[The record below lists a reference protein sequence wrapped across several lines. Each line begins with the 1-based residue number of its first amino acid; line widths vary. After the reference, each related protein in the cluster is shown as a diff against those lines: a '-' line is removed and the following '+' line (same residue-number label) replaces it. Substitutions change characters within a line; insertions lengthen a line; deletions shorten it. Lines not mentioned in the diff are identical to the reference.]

1 MQGLWGLL
9 KKPIKYI
16 NFEGVQI
23 SVKNPANYLIINTM
37 LINEQKCLIRNTVSY
52 DQEENLINDMLTKG
66 ISKKIVIY
74 GKNDLDESTDKK
86 YQQLVS
92 LGFSE
97 VYVYR
102 GGMFEW
108 LLLQDIYG
116 ATEFPTTSKILDLL
130 AYRPK
135 FSSAAPMG
143 LQGWDLRS
151 PTGSEATFELS
162 S

>member
-9 KKPIKYI
+9 KKPVKYI

-23 SVKNPANYLIINTM
+23 CVKNPTNNLIINTM
-37 LINEQKCLIRNTVSY
+37 LISEQKCLIRNTVPY
-52 DQEENLINDMLTKG
+52 DQEENLINDLLSKG

-74 GKNDLDESTDKK
+74 GKNVVDESTDKK
-86 YQQLVS
+86 YHQLLS
-92 LGFSE
+92 LGFSD

-116 ATEFPTTSKILDLL
+116 STEFPTTSKILDIL
-130 AYRPK
+130 AYRPMIINK
-135 FSSAAPMG
+135 
-143 LQGWDLRS
+143 
-151 PTGSEATFELS
+151 
-162 S
+162 

>member
-1 MQGLWGLL
+1 MNSIWGLL
-9 KKPIKYI
+9 KKPVKYI
-16 NFEGVQI
+16 NFEGLQI
-23 SVKNPANYLIINTM
+23 CVKNPTNNLIINTM
-37 LINEQKCLIRNTVSY
+37 LISEQKCLIRNTVPY

-108 LLLQDIYG
+108 LILQDIYG
-116 ATEFPTTSKILDLL
+116 ATEFPTTSKILDILG
-130 AYRPK
+130 YRPMIINK
-135 FSSAAPMG
+135 
-143 LQGWDLRS
+143 
-151 PTGSEATFELS
+151 
-162 S
+162 

>member
-9 KKPIKYI
+9 KKPIKYV
-16 NFEGVQI
+16 NFEDMQI
-23 SVKNPANYLIINTM
+23 SVKNFKNNLIINT
-37 LINEQKCLIRNTVSY
+37 LSINEQKCLIRNTVYY
-52 DQEENLINDMLTKG
+52 DQEENLINDLLTKG

-130 AYRPK
+130 AYRPGRI
-135 FSSAAPMG
+135 SN
-143 LQGWDLRS
+143 
-151 PTGSEATFELS
+151 
-162 S
+162 

>member
-1 MQGLWGLL
+1 MNSIWGLL

-16 NFEGVQI
+16 NFEGLQI
-23 SVKNPANYLIINTM
+23 CVKNPTNNLIINTM
-37 LINEQKCLIRNTVSY
+37 LISEQKCLIRNTVPY
-52 DQEENLINDMLTKG
+52 DEEENLINDMLTKG

-116 ATEFPTTSKILDLL
+116 ATEFPTTSKILDILG
-130 AYRPK
+130 YRPMIINK
-135 FSSAAPMG
+135 
-143 LQGWDLRS
+143 
-151 PTGSEATFELS
+151 
-162 S
+162 

>member
-1 MQGLWGLL
+1 MNSIWGLL
-9 KKPIKYI
+9 KKPVKYI
-16 NFEGVQI
+16 NFEGLQI
-23 SVKNPANYLIINTM
+23 CVKNPTNNLIINTM
-37 LINEQKCLIRNTVSY
+37 LISEQKCLIRNTVPY
-52 DQEENLINDMLTKG
+52 DEEENLINDMLTKG

-116 ATEFPTTSKILDLL
+116 ATEFPTTSKILDILG
-130 AYRPK
+130 YRPMIINK
-135 FSSAAPMG
+135 
-143 LQGWDLRS
+143 
-151 PTGSEATFELS
+151 
-162 S
+162 

>member
-1 MQGLWGLL
+1 MNSIWGLL

-16 NFEGVQI
+16 NFEGVQMSI
-23 SVKNPANYLIINTM
+23 KAPANHVMINTM
-37 LINEQKCLIRNTVSY
+37 LISEQKCLIRNTVPY

-116 ATEFPTTSKILDLL
+116 ATEFPTTSKILDILG
-130 AYRPK
+130 YRPMIINK
-135 FSSAAPMG
+135 
-143 LQGWDLRS
+143 
-151 PTGSEATFELS
+151 
-162 S
+162 

>member
-1 MQGLWGLL
+1 M
-9 KKPIKYI
+9 
-16 NFEGVQI
+16 
-23 SVKNPANYLIINTM
+23 
-37 LINEQKCLIRNTVSY
+37 IRNTVPY
-52 DQEENLINDMLTKG
+52 DQEENLINDLLTKG

-74 GKNDLDESTDKK
+74 GKNDLDESVDKK
-86 YQQLVS
+86 YQQLLS

-130 AYRPK
+130 AYRPV
-135 FSSAAPMG
+135 
-143 LQGWDLRS
+143 
-151 PTGSEATFELS
+151 
-162 S
+162 

>member
-9 KKPIKYI
+9 KKSIKYI

-23 SVKNPANYLIINTM
+23 SVKNPTNHLIINTM
-37 LINEQKCLIRNTVSY
+37 LINEQKCLIRNTVPY
-52 DQEENLINDMLTKG
+52 DQEENLINDLLTKG

-74 GKNDLDESTDKK
+74 GKNDLDESVDKK
-86 YQQLVS
+86 YQQLLS

-116 ATEFPTTSKILDLL
+116 ATEFPTTSKILVLL
-130 AYRPK
+130 AYRPV
-135 FSSAAPMG
+135 
-143 LQGWDLRS
+143 
-151 PTGSEATFELS
+151 
-162 S
+162 